1 MKFVYLILAR
11 KGSVRL
17 KNKNLK
23 KINNKTLVERTIEFS
38 KKISNLNNIIL
49 STDSNKIRNLGLK
62 NKLNIPYLRPKK
74 ISQNKISSYLSA
86 MHAINLYEKKN
97 GEIDAIVLLQPTTP
111 YRSIKTFRKILRL
124 FLRDARKPLVSVKKI
139 NLTSDKFFIK
149 KKDLIIKYQ
158 NKSFAKE
165 IYIPNGAYFLITKRL
180 LKKNKDF
187 LSKKMNFFEI
197 KNIKENIDIDSN
209 NDLNL
214 ARKLC

>member
-38 KKISNLNNIIL
+38 KKISNLNSIIL

-74 ISQNKISSYLSA
+74 ISQSKTSSYLSA

-97 GEIDAIVLLQPTTP
+97 NKIDAIVLLQPTTP

-124 FLRDARKPLVSVKKI
+124 FLRDKSKPLVSVKKM

-149 KKDLIIKYQ
+149 KKALIIKYQ

-180 LKKNKDF
+180 LKKNKNF

-197 KNIKENIDIDSN
+197 KNNKENIDIDSN